1 MRINEYP
8 IASSF
13 NDGDVLLK
21 DGTDGTKGITA
32 SDAALS
38 MLELA
43 FTPTMHKN
51 IYRGKYLGTS
61 VTAAQKAAIQNGTF
75 EGLFVGD
82 YWTIGGKDWV
92 IADMDYFYNIGS
104 TALTKHHL
112 VILPRMP
119 LYSNVM
125 NDSGNTN
132 GGYIN
137 SDMRK
142 TGLNSA
148 KATITAAFGDLVLTH
163 KDLFTNAVSNGK
175 PSGGSWVD
183 STVEIMNEIM
193 VYGCPILSPTSDGS
207 NIPYLYTTA
216 KTQLAIFRL
225 NMKFLSDMRSWI
237 WLRDVV
243 SDDSFAYVYSDGY
256 AGCNGADDGN
266 DVLPYFLIGS

>member
-8 IASSF
+8 RAISF

-21 DGTDGTKGITA
+21 DGSDGTKAIPF
-32 SDAALS
+32 SDAAASL
-38 MLELA
+38 LESVLA
-43 FTPTMHKN
+43 PTMHKN
-51 IYRGKYLGTS
+51 LYRGKYLGTS

-75 EGLFVGD
+75 KDLYIGD

-112 VILPRMP
+112 VILPRTP
-119 LYSNVM
+119 LYLHVM
-125 NDSGNTN
+125 NDDYTTT

-137 SDMRK
+137 SKMRK
-142 TGLNSA
+142 SGLDSA
-148 KATITAAFGDLVLTH
+148 KSTIRAAFGDMVLTH
-163 KDLFTNAVSNGK
+163 KDIFTNAVSNGK
-175 PSGGSWVD
+175 PSGGAWVD
-183 STVEIMNEIM
+183 SDVELMNEIM
-193 VYGCPILSPTSDGS
+193 VYGCPIFAPACDGS

-216 KTQLAIFRL
+216 KTQLSIFRL

-243 SDDSFAYVYSDGY
+243 SANSFAYVNASGSANYYDADIDG
-256 AGCNGADDGN
+256 G
-266 DVLPYFLIGS
+266 VLPYFLIGS